1 MIFQE
6 EFFLRKKNPI
16 YIPFKMTFYNGTY
29 DVLSQNTLPH
39 SPDGYFDVKGE
50 QIELTQHLP
59 WIFQNQVLISRN
71 MEGSL
76 MSL

>member
-1 MIFQE
+1 MCDIDSGSG
-6 EFFLRKKNPI
+6 FFRESELNMEKDEAAYSL
-16 YIPFKMTFYNGTY
+16 YILMYLLIRTY

-59 WIFQNQVLISRN
+59 
-71 MEGSL
+71 
-76 MSL
+76 